1 MVVCTLPRA
10 KTNEAILI
18 YFYTDALIL
27 PLTWLRMSQ
36 VKEAEHEE
44 NGFSVH
50 AGACEK
56 EVTQACFDFICE
68 RLQKYLSLPAAMSS
82 AQSKRHF
89 LPISTTPSFTEAKE
103 YFHRS
108 GFMLPMVPC
117 VEFVL
122 KSLLSG
128 SAGTLLENLLG
139 NNAVLREATAIIS
152 QPGVTSQAFHSDG
165 NWDDLRPRVITVFLA
180 LQDIFDEIMDLH
192 DFALKRTSQAVFWKM
207 DPTDGTTMLGRNPT
221 WFKLSAGDAIL
232 MIQPLGIVE
241 VQIRHRINRTLLSF
255 SC

>member
-1 MVVCTLPRA
+1 
-10 KTNEAILI
+10 
-18 YFYTDALIL
+18 
-27 PLTWLRMSQ
+27 MSQ

-89 LPISTTPSFTEAKE
+89 LPISTTPSFTGAEE

-165 NWDDLRPRVITVFLA
+165 NWDSLGPRVITVFLA
-180 LQDIFDEIMDLH
+180 LHDIFDEIMG
-192 DFALKRTSQAVFWKM
+192 
-207 DPTDGTTMLGRNPT
+207 PTRFCPKTHKPSCFLEKKWIPPTEQLALGRNPT

-232 MIQPLGIVE
+232 MDSTTWHCGSANTSSNK
-241 VQIRHRINRTLLSF
+241 NRTLLSF
-255 SC
+255 SFVEDRGDNSNVSNDALRLSNFRGAV